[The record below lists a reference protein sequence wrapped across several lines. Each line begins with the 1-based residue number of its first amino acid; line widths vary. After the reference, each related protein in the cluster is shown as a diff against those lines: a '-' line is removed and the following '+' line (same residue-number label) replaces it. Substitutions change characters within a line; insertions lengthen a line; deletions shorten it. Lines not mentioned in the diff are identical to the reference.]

1 MKIKLQHPLW
11 THIPAAGLIIY
22 LAVRWIQV
30 GNLPGRVPT
39 HFGFNGEPNGYGSM
53 PGAMAMILGIC
64 VLYLI
69 LSIIGDEAWVRSEKK
84 KAFNW
89 LSLLDEIFI
98 GLLIGI
104 AAGYLTYLQGGLPV
118 AFNFPWFNVLIYTA
132 AATGLAVV
140 LELVRPF
147 HPSPQA
153 LVIEDTKSMQ
163 KELLS
168 KLKGQQNFI
177 YWQAQNPLWMN
188 VVTIVVPL
196 IMIIVAVVMFESQ
209 WWFSLLY
216 LVLAVA
222 FALLNGGMRAVVTR
236 ENIKVRLGLVGWRV
250 LKIQNS
256 EIIAVEIMEFSP
268 LKDFGGYGIR
278 FGKGMFAFY
287 LKGTRGVKITLK
299 NGMKYLI
306 GSDHPEQME
315 AVIKAVSSL
324 S

>member
-11 THIPAAGLIIY
+11 THLPAAGLIVY
-22 LAVRWIQV
+22 LAVRWVQV

-39 HFGFNGEPNGYGSM
+39 HFGFNGEPNGWGSM
-53 PGAMAMILGIC
+53 PGTMAMILGIC

-84 KAFNW
+84 KTFNW

-98 GLLIGI
+98 GLMIGI
-104 AAGYLTYLQGGLPV
+104 FSGYLAYLQAGLTI
-118 AFNFPWFNVLIYTA
+118 FDFPWTSVLIFIA
-132 AATGLAVV
+132 AATALAVI

-147 HPSPQA
+147 HPSPHA
-153 LVIEDTKSMQ
+153 LVVEDTSAMQ

-196 IMIIVAVVMFESQ
+196 IMIIVAVVMFESE
-209 WWFSLLY
+209 WWFSALY

-222 FALLNGGMRAVVTR
+222 FALLNGGMRAVVNR

-278 FGKGMFAFY
+278 FGKGMFAFF
-287 LKGTRGVKITLK
+287 LKGPRGVKVTLK

-306 GSDHPEQME
+306 GTDHPEQME